1 MNFRDL
7 EYLAAVADC
16 AHFGKAAQRC
26 HVSQSALS
34 LQLQKLER
42 ELGVQ
47 VFERTSRRVVITPAG
62 LDLLAKVREILRA
75 RQELI
80 EDAKQGAGG
89 LPKVVR
95 IGLIPTV
102 APYVLARILG
112 KFQKAHPETEVR
124 VAEDL
129 TSALAGE
136 LSAGHLDA
144 AVLATPVPD
153 GLLEEVPLLEERLLL
168 AVPKKHR
175 LARRAVVGPPDI
187 AAERLLM
194 LRDGHCLRGQIVD
207 FCTASGVDIRA
218 ATSSV
223 AASIQTLCALVR
235 AGSGVTLV
243 PEMAVDA
250 GVTAGLA
257 VLRVEPSPTRTI
269 RAVFRKTSRI
279 RHPLAAVFRCLSE
292 TVPAD
297 GSP

>member
-16 AHFGKAAQRC
+16 AHFGKAAQQC

-95 IGLIPTV
+95 IGLIPTI
-102 APYVLARILG
+102 APYVLPRLLEEFR
-112 KFQKAHPETEVR
+112 KRHPQTEVR
-124 VAEDL
+124 IVEDL
-129 TSALAGE
+129 TSALVGE
-136 LSAGHLDA
+136 LSNGHLDG
-144 AVLATPVPD
+144 AVLATPVLD
-153 GLLEEVPLLEERLLL
+153 SLLEEIPLREECLLL

-175 LARRAVVGPPDI
+175 LARRPSVEPADV
-187 AAERLLM
+187 AAESLLM

-207 FCTASGVDIRA
+207 FCTASGVDVKS
-218 ATSSV
+218 ATASM

-250 GVTAGLA
+250 GVTSGLTLLT
-257 VLRVEPSPTRTI
+257 VKPSPSRKI

-279 RHPLAAVFRCLSE
+279 RHTLAQVFQCLGE
-292 TVPAD
+292 TPSKVR
-297 GSP
+297 S